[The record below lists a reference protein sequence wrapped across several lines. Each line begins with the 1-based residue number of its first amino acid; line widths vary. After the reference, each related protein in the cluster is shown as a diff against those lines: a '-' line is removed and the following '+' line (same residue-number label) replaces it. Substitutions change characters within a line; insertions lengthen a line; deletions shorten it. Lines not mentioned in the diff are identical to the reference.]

1 MKLLLII
8 GLSALVFGGSGLAAE
23 LPAPAPAPPRT
34 PETGI
39 DPGIQVNPG
48 PSPDDKAVVPPK
60 TNPDPEMAID
70 PNTVRG
76 SEGRLSKPPT
86 GKNTEPSSP
95 QPEPPLGK
103 EAPKP

>member
-1 MKLLLII
+1 MKQFMII
-8 GLSALVFGGSGLAAE
+8 ILTALVLGGPVLAAE
-23 LPAPAPAPPRT
+23 LPPPAPAPPRT

-76 SEGRLSKPPT
+76 TEGRLSKPPT
-86 GKNTEPSSP
+86 EKKTEPSSP
-95 QPEPPLGK
+95 QPKPPLGK
-103 EAPKP
+103 EEPKP